1 MTGYGVVE
9 MAKKIKLLPLAIVL
23 CPLVVIAVLCAGYS
37 CRRNAVFDSR
47 LEEISKC
54 GQYRQCVD
62 ILGRATYD
70 FKLDDASGL
79 AAVNKLS
86 AGQKEWRERRNAN
99 VALWGIG
106 SAPAKFI
113 YVVYDRTTG
122 SVVETGWL
130 QA

>member
-1 MTGYGVVE
+1 
-9 MAKKIKLLPLAIVL
+9 MAKKKTFLPLANVL
-23 CPLVVIAVLCAGYS
+23 LPLVVIAVFCAGYS

-47 LEEISKC
+47 LERISKC

-79 AAVNKLS
+79 AAVNNLS
-86 AGQKEWRERRNAN
+86 SGQKEWRERRNAN
-99 VALWGIG
+99 VALWGMSG
-106 SAPAKFI
+106 VPAKFI